1 MYLKESFE
9 TILKEYEIDLIDYA
23 EAISNVDAY
32 FWQRVTK
39 TESMYLN
46 KV

>member
-23 EAISNVDAY
+23 EAISNVNAY
-32 FWQRVTK
+32 FGQRVTK